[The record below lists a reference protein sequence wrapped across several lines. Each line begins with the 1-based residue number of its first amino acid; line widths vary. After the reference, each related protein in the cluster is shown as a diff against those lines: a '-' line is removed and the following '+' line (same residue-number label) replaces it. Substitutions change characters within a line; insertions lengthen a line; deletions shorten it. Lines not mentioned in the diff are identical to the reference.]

1 MDDYLFSLIASWLA
15 YIRLAFNH
23 TVAYKMTGDASEY
36 GRTHEYDTEVQV
48 YLIYMMSNTL
58 VICAMMTL
66 AYKLA
71 ISMNVYILLDM
82 MIPLGVVLLA
92 NVIISI
98 LYKKVSKQYIICM
111 RTPELVIRFA
121 IKSSHEGRIPNTLEL
136 FMDPLVLVM
145 RRVENA

>member
-15 YIRLAFNH
+15 YIRLAFNNAV
-23 TVAYKMTGDASEY
+23 TYKMTGDASEY

-66 AYKLA
+66 VYKLA
-71 ISMNVYILLDM
+71 ISMNVYILLDI

>member
-23 TVAYKMTGDASEY
+23 TVTYKMTGDASEY

-58 VICAMMTL
+58 VIAALMTL

-71 ISMNVYILLDM
+71 ISLDLYVAFKM
-82 MIPLGVVLLA
+82 LIPLGVVLLA
-92 NVIISI
+92 NVLISI
-98 LYKKVSKQYIICM
+98 LYKRVSKQYIICM

-121 IKSSHEGRIPNTLEL
+121 IKSSHEVRIPNTLEL

>member
-23 TVAYKMTGDASEY
+23 TVTYKMTGDASEY

-58 VICAMMTL
+58 VIAAFMTL
-66 AYKLA
+66 AYKLG
-71 ISMNVYILLDM
+71 ISLDIGIAFEM
-82 MIPLGVVLLA
+82 LVPLGVVLLA
-92 NVIISI
+92 NVLISI
-98 LYKKVSKQYIICM
+98 LYKRVSKQYIICM
-111 RTPELVIRFA
+111 RTPELVLKFA